1 MNIPERINDLR
12 KRIDR
17 AKAGGGEKAVAKQ
30 HSDNKSTAR
39 ERIERLLDPCTF
51 MEMDI
56 FVAHRCTNFNMSTKE
71 IPAEAVVT
79 GYGKIDQRPVY
90 IFAQDFTTVG
100 GTLGEMHAEKICKL
114 LDMAMKT
121 GAPVIG
127 LLDSGGARIQEGVDA
142 MKGYGSVFYRNT
154 LASGVIPQ
162 ISSILGSCAGGASY
176 SPALTD
182 YIFMVRGMSKM
193 FITGPEVVKAVTGEI
208 IGVEELGG
216 AMTHNQISGVAHFAV
231 DDEEECFMMIR
242 KLLSY
247 IPSSCRERPP
257 YIDTYDS
264 IDRQAVSLD
273 TIVQERPEG
282 SYDMLKVIKEI
293 VDGHDFFQIMPYYAP
308 NIIIGFARING
319 HSVGIVA
326 NQPMVKSGYLDIDA
340 SDKAARH
347 IRFCDAFNIPLVSL
361 ADCPGYLP
369 DLKQEVSGL
378 IRHFSK
384 VIYAYAEAT
393 VPKITVITGKAY
405 ENGFLTMCP
414 HGLGADQVIAWPTAE
429 IGLAQQNSGP
439 YDAAARGIVD
449 MVIEP
454 KYTRRVLS
462 NVLEDLISK
471 AAVRPPRKHG
481 NIQL

>member
-1 MNIPERINDLR
+1 MKTAEKINDLQ
-12 KRIDR
+12 KKIDR
-17 AKAGGGEKAVAKQ
+17 AKEGGGEKAIAKQ
-30 HSDNKSTAR
+30 HSENKLTAR

-51 MEMDI
+51 REIDI

-79 GYGKIDQRPVY
+79 GYGTIDQRPVY

-142 MKGYGSVFYRNT
+142 MKGYGSIFYRNT

-162 ISSILGSCAGGASY
+162 ISAILGSCAGGASY

-182 YIFMVRGMSKM
+182 YIFMVKGMSKM

-231 DDEEECFMMIR
+231 DDEAECFMMIR

-247 IPSSCRERPP
+247 IPSNCKEKPS
-257 YIDTYDS
+257 YIDTNDS
-264 IDRQAVSLD
+264 IDRQAVILD
-273 TIVQERPEG
+273 TIVPDDPDG
-282 SYDMLKVIKEI
+282 SYDMLKVVEAI
-293 VDGHDFFQIMPYYAP
+293 VDRHDFFQIMPYYAP

-319 HSVGIVA
+319 QTVGIVA

-347 IRFCDAFNIPLVSL
+347 IRFCDAFNIPLISFVDS
-361 ADCPGYLP
+361 PGYIP
-369 DLKQEVSGL
+369 DLKQDLSGI
-378 IRHFSK
+378 IRHSAK
-384 VIYAYAEAT
+384 VIYAYSEAT
-393 VPKITVITGKAY
+393 VPKITIVTGKAY
-405 ENGFLTMCP
+405 EGGYLTMCP
-414 HGLGADQVIAWPTAE
+414 RGLGADQVIAWPTAK
-429 IGLAQQNSGP
+429 IGFSQHEPGP
-439 YDAAARGIVD
+439 YDTAARGIVD

-454 KYTRRVLS
+454 KDTRRVLAITLQ
-462 NVLEDLISK
+462 NLLAKTEKRLL
-471 AAVRPPRKHG
+471 RKHG

>member
-1 MNIPERINDLR
+1 MQTTEKINDLQ
-12 KRIDR
+12 KKIDWV
-17 AKAGGGEKAVAKQ
+17 KAGGGEKAIAKQ
-30 HSDNKSTAR
+30 HSENKLTAR

-51 MEMDI
+51 REMDI
-56 FVAHRCTNFNMSTKE
+56 FAAHRCTNFNMSTKE

-79 GYGKIDQRPVY
+79 GYGTIDQRPIY

-142 MKGYGSVFYRNT
+142 MKGYGSIFYRNT
-154 LASGVIPQ
+154 LASGVVPQ
-162 ISSILGSCAGGASY
+162 ISAILGSCAGGASY

-182 YIFMVRGMSKM
+182 YIFMVKGMSKM

-231 DDEEECFMMIR
+231 DDEVECFMMIK
-242 KLLSY
+242 KLLSF
-247 IPSSCRERPP
+247 IPSNCKEKPP
-257 YIDTYDS
+257 YFEANDS
-264 IDRQAVSLD
+264 IDRQAISLD
-273 TIVQERPEG
+273 TIVPDDPAG
-282 SYDMLKVIKEI
+282 SYDMLKVVEAI
-293 VDGHDFFQIMPYYAP
+293 VDRHDFFQIMPYYAP

-319 HSVGIVA
+319 QSVGIVA

-340 SDKAARH
+340 SDKASRH
-347 IRFCDAFNIPLVSL
+347 IRFCDAFNIPLVSFV
-361 ADCPGYLP
+361 DSPGYLP
-369 DLKQEVSGL
+369 ELKQDLGGI
-378 IRHFSK
+378 IRHSSK
-384 VIYAYAEAT
+384 VIYAYSEAT
-393 VPKITVITGKAY
+393 VPKITIVTGKAY
-405 ENGFLTMCP
+405 ESGYLTMCP
-414 HGLGADQVIAWPTAE
+414 RGLGADQVIAWPTAK
-429 IGLAQQNSGP
+429 IGLAQQDSGP

-449 MVIEP
+449 TVIEP
-454 KYTRRVLS
+454 KDTRRVLAITLQ
-462 NVLEDLISK
+462 NLIAK
-471 AAVRPPRKHG
+471 TEKRPLRKHG